1 MRVYVLRF
9 RNAGSVSRAF
19 ERLMDSSRVSTCE
32 IEPELGRVRFL
43 APEKYAA
50 ALLERIYL
58 DCDLTWCSS
67 HGLADEDATEAPAR
81 GEGASPAPPA

>member
-19 ERLMDSSRVSTCE
+19 ERLMSSSRVSTCE
-32 IEPELGRVRFL
+32 IEPGLGRVRFL
-43 APEKYAA
+43 APEKHAA

-58 DCDLTWCSS
+58 DGDLTWCSS
-67 HGLADEDATEAPAR
+67 HSLADQVETVAEAVEAT
-81 GEGASPAPPA
+81 PAPL